1 MKRRTL
7 TITVLSL
14 ALTVL
19 FFDTATADRYS
30 STSYIIDASV
40 MSAVGGAQ
48 SSTSYRLTSSGGEAI
63 VGNGLAGSYKLG
75 FGYVS
80 ELEKSLLLT
89 VQPSGL
95 VAAYQLDESTGTG
108 TYDSS
113 YYRVTGSLVNAPTWA
128 AGKLGGG
135 VQFNGSTQAIN
146 VGNPAHLQLS
156 SKGTLSAWVKTS
168 TATGTQGLV
177 TKASNFWMG
186 LSAGR
191 PAMYDWPTGVTCT
204 DLTTSLA
211 DNTWHHMAL
220 TLDSGV
226 TDGSTI
232 YVDGIAKKTCTWT
245 PQGQSGAVALASV
258 STGVSTYSHFLN
270 GTMDHVK
277 IFNRILS
284 PEEIAAERSAQNG
297 GTPSGLTLGT
307 ITPNT
312 SNTALADIIVQT
324 DSGGYTLAV
333 NQNND
338 LTSGAY
344 TIPAISGSIASPAS
358 WSEGT
363 TKGLG
368 FTLTATNATAIP
380 GTWSGGSSYA
390 PLPGTAT
397 SFYTRTGT
405 QAAVGDYI
413 TMRLR
418 ADVAASQPTTSGSY
432 SNIMTITGTMTP

>member
-1 MKRRTL
+1 MRRGL
-7 TITVLSL
+7 VTITVLSIVL
-14 ALTVL
+14 AAL
-19 FFDTATADRYS
+19 FFDIALADRYS
-30 STSYIIDASV
+30 STSYVIDASV
-40 MSAVGGAQ
+40 MSTVGGAQ
-48 SSTSYRLTSSGGEAI
+48 SSTTYRLTSSGGETI
-63 VGNGLAGSYKLG
+63 VGNGSAGSYKM
-75 FGYVS
+75 GYGYIS
-80 ELEKSLLLT
+80 NLEKSLSLT

-95 VAAYQLDESTGTG
+95 VAAYQLDDGSGVRAH
-108 TYDSS
+108 DSS
-113 YYRVTGSLVNAPTWA
+113 YYGAVATLVNTPTWA
-128 AGKLGGG
+128 AGKLDGALL
-135 VQFNGSTQAIN
+135 FNGSTQAISA
-146 VGNPAHLQLS
+146 GNSTPLQLAS
-156 SKGTLSAWVKTS
+156 EGTLSAWVKTS

-204 DLTTSLA
+204 DLTSSLA
-211 DNTWHHMAL
+211 DSTWHYVAL

-232 YVDGIAKKTCTWT
+232 YVDGVAKKTCTWT
-245 PQGQSGAVALASV
+245 PQGQSGTVALGAV
-258 STGVSTYSHFLN
+258 STGVSTYSHYLN
-270 GTMDHVK
+270 GTLDHVK

-284 PEEIAAERSAQNG
+284 ADEIAAEYNAQNT
-297 GTPSGLTLGT
+297 GTPSGLSLGT
-307 ITPNT
+307 ITPDT

-324 DSGGYTLAV
+324 DSGGYTLAIS
-333 NQNND
+333 QNND

-344 TIPAISGSIASPAS
+344 TIPAISGSIASPIS
-358 WSEGT
+358 WSEST

-368 FTLTATNATAIP
+368 FTLTATNATALP
-380 GTWSGGSSYA
+380 GSWSGGNSYA

-418 ADVAASQPTTSGSY
+418 ADVATTQIATAAAY
-432 SNIMTITGTMTP
+432 SNIMTITGTITP